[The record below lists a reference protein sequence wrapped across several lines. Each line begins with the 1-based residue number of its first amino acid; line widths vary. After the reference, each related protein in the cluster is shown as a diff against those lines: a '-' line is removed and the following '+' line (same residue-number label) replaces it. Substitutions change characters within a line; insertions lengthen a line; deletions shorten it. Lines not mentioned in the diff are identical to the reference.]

1 MVASRA
7 VGGSGKLNEPVD
19 GEDLFV
25 ELTRDE
31 AAAPEPPVDMAIEDW
46 LSFALFWA
54 LAGIV
59 FLQFFSRYVLN
70 DSIAWTEEIARYVL
84 MALAFAGSA
93 MAARRGTHI
102 AVEFL
107 PNMLPAGAR
116 RWLHLAAAGVA
127 VAFYAM
133 SVWLCWQVAEA
144 MQFQPMVV
152 IDWPL
157 SWVYWAILAGLV
169 LTTVRAAQAAIRRF
183 RAGEPDVPD
192 PTAGVH
198 V

>member
-7 VGGSGKLNEPVD
+7 SRGSGKLNKPAD
-19 GEDLFV
+19 DEDLFV
-25 ELTRDE
+25 ELTREE
-31 AAAPEPPVDMAIEDW
+31 AAAPDPPVDMAIEDW
-46 LSFALFWA
+46 LSFTLFWA

-84 MALAFAGSA
+84 MALTFTGSA

-107 PNMLPAGAR
+107 PNMLPAGPR
-116 RWLHLAAAGVA
+116 RWLHLGAAGVA
-127 VAFYAM
+127 VAFYAI

-152 IDWPL
+152 VDWPL

-169 LTTVRAAQAAIRRF
+169 LTTGRAAQAAIRRF

>member
-1 MVASRA
+1 MATPRSDD
-7 VGGSGKLNEPVD
+7 E
-19 GEDLFV
+19 ELFV

-31 AAAPEPPVDMAIEDW
+31 AEAPEPPIDMAPEDW
-46 LSFALFWA
+46 LSFLLFWA

-59 FLQFFSRYVLN
+59 FLQFFSRYILN

-84 MALAFAGSA
+84 MALTFTGSA

-107 PNMLPAGAR
+107 PNALPPGPR
-116 RWLHLAAAGVA
+116 RWMHLVAAALTIG
-127 VAFYAM
+127 FYAV

-144 MQFQPMVV
+144 MRFQPMVV

-157 SWVYWAILAGLV
+157 SYVYWAILFGLV
-169 LTTVRAAQAAIRRF
+169 LTSFRAVQAAWRRF
-183 RAGEPDVPD
+183 RAGEPAEAD

-198 V
+198 I